1 MPKIAGGGERMI
13 LEKLVEEH
21 YHELNENDLYIWQYI
36 LHHKREC
43 QKMSIKDLAY
53 NCNVSHTSILRF
65 TKKLGLE
72 GFSELKIHLKWDLAE
87 RSDFKPRIIENT
99 AHEFENTIN
108 SMVKRDL
115 TKFLRMIEQARMVY
129 IYGTGVA
136 QRNMASELRRMFLY
150 ANKVFHIVGNGTEVD
165 TTLNNATPDD
175 LFIIISLS
183 GDNETAV
190 TLAKALKGLH
200 IPTIGVAIAGNTLL
214 SRYCDEMLTFRYEA
228 FKVGKADILY
238 GSTAHF
244 FIISDLLF
252 LKYLEYTQ
260 NN

>member
-1 MPKIAGGGERMI
+1 MT
-13 LEKLVEEH
+13 LEKLVEEN
-21 YHELNENDLYIWQYI
+21 YQKLNENDLYIWQYI

-53 NCNVSHTSILRF
+53 NCSVSHTSILRF

-72 GFSELKIHLKWDLAE
+72 GFSELKIHLKWDLAQK
-87 RSDFKPRIIENT
+87 SNFKPRIIEDT
-99 AHEFENTIN
+99 RHEFINTIN
-108 SMVKRDL
+108 HIVDRDL
-115 TKFLRMIEQARMVY
+115 TRILTMIDQARRVF
-129 IYGTGVA
+129 IYGTGVV
-136 QRNMASELRRMFLY
+136 QQNMASELRRSFLY
-150 ANKVFHIVGNGTEVD
+150 CNKVFHIVGSGTEVD
-165 TTLNNATPDD
+165 TILNNTTPDD

-200 IPTIGVAIAGNTLL
+200 TPRIGIAIAGNTLL
-214 SRYCDEMLTFRYEA
+214 SRYCDEMLTFRYET

-244 FIISDLLF
+244 FIIADLLF